1 MDNDKIETLLL
12 QLVQDVSYIKARLE
26 VLETVQKECKEL
38 NLRIDKLEADDK
50 EHTKSIETLE
60 HRANSTE
67 EFIREKMSETNKTQ
81 KGVFISLGLAIF
93 SAVLSFVMN
102 LI

>member
-38 NLRIDKLEADDK
+38 NTRIDKLEADDK
-50 EHTKSIETLE
+50 EHSKRLETLE
-60 HRANSTE
+60 HRTNSTE

>member
-26 VLETVQKECKEL
+26 VLETVQNDCKEL
-38 NLRIDKLEADDK
+38 NNRIDKLEADDK
-50 EHTKSIETLE
+50 EHTKSIEKLE
-60 HRANSTE
+60 HRASATE

-81 KGVFISLGLAIF
+81 KGVFISLGLAVF
-93 SAVLSFVMN
+93 SAVVSFVMN
-102 LI
+102 LL